1 MTNKRF
7 LRSLLCFVC
16 GLVSSFAFPLAG
28 AAQQEKLQLDH
39 LNQLATRATE
49 VVEVSLDQTALKA
62 LTKLT
67 ALSASRDRD
76 REKLSGLSSR
86 LRGVYVRGYEFER
99 EGEYSPNDIEAV
111 RLQLRAP
118 GWTRIVQVGGRN
130 NSYDEVYLKQG
141 TDEVDAYA
149 VISTAPKNVCVINII
164 GPMKLDD
171 IGLLDREYGIS
182 NCGKHGNRRR
192 SK

>member
-7 LRSLLCFVC
+7 ILSLVCCVC
-16 GLVSSFAFPLAG
+16 GLLVSSFAA
-28 AAQQEKLQLDH
+28 AAQQEKLRLDH
-39 LNQLATRATE
+39 LNQLASRATE

-67 ALSASRDRD
+67 ALSDRD
-76 REKLSGLSSR
+76 HEKLSGLTSR

-99 EGEYSPNDIEAV
+99 EGEYSPSDIEAV
-111 RLQLRAP
+111 RLQLRSP

-141 TDEVDAYA
+141 SDEVDAYA
-149 VISTAPKNVCVINII
+149 VISTAPKNICVINVI

-182 NCGKHGNRRR
+182 NCGKHGNRRK